1 MPNSNDQKNVAILKA
16 GALMCP
22 VCCVEFI
29 EVEVDFD
36 IDGTVLRN
44 IKVLRCPICQ
54 EEHFTPDQ
62 LETIEERLRKETE
75 P

>member
-1 MPNSNDQKNVAILKA
+1 
-16 GALMCP
+16 MCP

-36 IDGTVLRN
+36 VDGAILKN
-44 IKVLRCPICQ
+44 IKVLRCPICE

-62 LETIEERLRKETE
+62 LETIKELLGDCQA
-75 P
+75 

>member
-1 MPNSNDQKNVAILKA
+1 MNHHETENEAVLKA

-29 EVEVDFD
+29 EIEVDFE
-36 IDGTVLRN
+36 IDGAVLRN

-54 EEHFTPDQ
+54 EEHFTPDL
-62 LETIEERLRKETE
+62 LETIEGRFLNKTE
-75 P
+75 S